1 MSEKCEFIVGELEMS
16 FLSWRT
22 RAALLLTVLF
32 AVLGTSTAL
41 AHEGRD
47 VGDYNFV
54 VGFINEPA
62 VEGMLN
68 GVSLR
73 VTSLIVED
81 EHDHDAAMDMGMDM
95 GDGMAMDSEI
105 DLVSHGGVF
114 VDELAAG
121 AHYEFTFDH
130 DYEDLTV
137 PFHAHPIETQGSI
150 MVGHDNPAADE
161 VVVEIH
167 ENGFQPVMLM
177 IQAGTTVKFENH
189 MSEPTVVMSG
199 PLGEVETTQD
209 DGHAADNAVA
219 GLTTLQV
226 EVTHVASSV
235 SKVMEL
241 KEAWNSPGH
250 YKSEFIPTSPG
261 PYNFRF
267 FGEIEGQTVDES
279 FESSNTTFDEV
290 TPATEIQF
298 PVQLAAPRETE
309 NAARGA
315 LDAAATAGTDATAA
329 ADSASTANTLGIVAL
344 VLGLLGL
351 ALGGLAFQRSGKKA

>member
-1 MSEKCEFIVGELEMS
+1 MYLFS
-16 FLSWRT
+16 FRT

-32 AVLGTSTAL
+32 TVLGTGTVL

-73 VTSLIVED
+73 ITSLIVEQD
-81 EHDHDAAMDMGMDM
+81 HAHHDGMDM
-95 GDGMAMDSEI
+95 SMGAGMATKI

-114 VDELAAG
+114 VNVLAIG
-121 AHYEFTFDH
+121 DYYEFTFDH
-130 DYEDLTV
+130 DFEDLTV

-150 MVGHDNPAADE
+150 MIGQDNPAAAE

-167 ENGFQPVMLM
+167 ENGFVPAMVM
-177 IQAGTTVKFENH
+177 IQTGTTVKFENH

-199 PLGEVETTQD
+199 PLGDATPEADAPVEL
-209 DGHAADNAVA
+209 NAVI
-219 GLTTLQV
+219 GVTTLQV

-235 SKVMEL
+235 SQIMDLNES
-241 KEAWNSPGH
+241 WNSPGQ

-261 PYNFRF
+261 AYNFRF
-267 FGEIEGQTVDES
+267 FGELEGQTINES

-290 TPATEIQF
+290 AAATDIQF
-298 PVQLAAPRETE
+298 PVQLSAPRETE

-315 LDAAATAGTDATAA
+315 LETANTAGTDASDA
-329 ADSASTANTLGIVAL
+329 ADSASSANTLAFVAL
-344 VLGLLGL
+344 VLGFIGL
-351 ALGGLAFQRSGKKA
+351 VLGGLAFQRSSKKA

>member
-1 MSEKCEFIVGELEMS
+1 MSLFY
-16 FLSWRT
+16 WRK

-32 AVLGTSTAL
+32 AVLGTGTAL

-73 VTSLIVED
+73 ITSLVVED
-81 EHDHDAAMDMGMDM
+81 DHAHD
-95 GDGMAMDSEI
+95 DGMGTNI

-121 AHYEFTFDH
+121 DFYEFTFDQ
-130 DYEDLTV
+130 EFEGLTV
-137 PFHAHPIETQGSI
+137 PFHSHPIETQGSI
-150 MVGHDNPAADE
+150 IIGPEGADVVE
-161 VVVEIH
+161 VTVEIH
-167 ENGFQPVMLM
+167 KNGFVPAMLM
-177 IQAGTTVKFENH
+177 IQADTTVWFENH

-199 PLGEVETTQD
+199 PLGDVTPEPGD
-209 DGHAADNAVA
+209 PIALNAVV
-219 GLTTLQV
+219 GITVLQV

-235 SKVMEL
+235 SQIMDL
-241 KEAWNSPGH
+241 TEAWDSPGQ

-261 PYNFRF
+261 AYNFRF
-267 FGEIEGQTVDES
+267 FGDIEGQVIDES

-290 TPATEIQF
+290 TAATDIQF
-298 PVQLAAPRETE
+298 PVQLSAPRETE

-315 LDAAATAGTDATAA
+315 LDAASNAGSDASDAV
-329 ADSASTANTLGIVAL
+329 DSASMANTLAIVAL
-344 VLGLLGL
+344 VLGLIGL
-351 ALGGLAFQRSGKKA
+351 ALGGLAFQRSGKKE

>member
-1 MSEKCEFIVGELEMS
+1 MSL
-16 FLSWRT
+16 LSWRT

-68 GVSLR
+68 GVSIR
-73 VTSLIVED
+73 VTSLKAEED
-81 EHDHDAAMDMGMDM
+81 HDHDAGMDM

-121 AHYEFTFDH
+121 GHYEFTFNH
-130 DYEDLTV
+130 DFENLTV

-150 MVGHDNPAADE
+150 VVGHDNPAASE
-161 VVVEIH
+161 VIVEIH
-167 ENGFQPVMLM
+167 ENGFQPAMVM

-189 MSEPTVVMSG
+189 MSDPTVVMSG
-199 PLGEVETTQD
+199 PLGEVET
-209 DGHAADNAVA
+209 APADNHESSNAVA

-235 SKVMEL
+235 SQVMDL

-250 YKSEFIPTSPG
+250 YKAEFIPTSPG

-267 FGEIEGQTVDES
+267 FGEIEGQVVDES

-298 PVQLAAPRETE
+298 PVQLSAPRETE

-315 LDAAATAGTDATAA
+315 LDAATVASSDASDASS
-329 ADSASTANTLGIVAL
+329 SASTATLLGVIAL
-344 VLGLLGL
+344 ILGLLGL
-351 ALGGLAFQRSGKKA
+351 VLGGLAFQRSGKKA

>member
-1 MSEKCEFIVGELEMS
+1 MSLFS
-16 FLSWRT
+16 YRT
-22 RAALLLTVLF
+22 RAVFLLTVIF
-32 AVLGTSTAL
+32 AVLGTGTVL

-73 VTSLIVED
+73 ITSLVVE
-81 EHDHDAAMDMGMDM
+81 EDHAHHHHGMDM
-95 GDGMAMDSEI
+95 SMGEEMATEI

-114 VDELAAG
+114 VDELAVG
-121 AHYEFTFDH
+121 DYYEFTFDH
-130 DYEDLTV
+130 DFEDLTV

-150 MVGHDNPAADE
+150 IIGHDNPAASK
-161 VVVEIH
+161 VIVEIH
-167 ENGFQPVMLM
+167 ENGFVPEMFM

-199 PLGEVETTQD
+199 PLSNLTPEVD
-209 DGHAADNAVA
+209 APIAVNAVI
-219 GLTTLQV
+219 GVTTLQV

-235 SKVMEL
+235 SQIMDL
-241 KEAWNSPGH
+241 NEAWNSPGH

-261 PYNFRF
+261 AYNFRF
-267 FGEIEGQTVDES
+267 FGDLEGQTIDES

-290 TPATEIQF
+290 TTATDIQF
-298 PVQLAAPRETE
+298 PVQLSGPRETE

-315 LDAAATAGTDATAA
+315 LETANTAGTDALDAA
-329 ADSASTANTLGIVAL
+329 NSASIANILAVVAL
-344 VLGLLGL
+344 VLGLIGILV
-351 ALGGLAFQRSGKKA
+351 GGLAFQRSGKKA

>member
-1 MSEKCEFIVGELEMS
+1 MSIF
-16 FLSWRT
+16 SWRT
-22 RAALLLTVLF
+22 RAALFLTVLF
-32 AVLGTSTAL
+32 AVLGTTTVL

-73 VTSLIVED
+73 VTSLIE
-81 EHDHDAAMDMGMDM
+81 EKHDDHGAGMNM
-95 GDGMAMDSEI
+95 TGEI

-114 VDELAAG
+114 VDELASG

-130 DYEDLTV
+130 DFENLTV
-137 PFHAHPIETQGSI
+137 PFHVHPIETQGSI
-150 MVGHDNPAADE
+150 MVGHEGPDVSE

-167 ENGFQPVMLM
+167 ESGFQPAMVM
-177 IQAGTTVKFENH
+177 IRAGTTVKFENH
-189 MSEPTVVMSG
+189 MSEATVVMSG
-199 PLGEVETTQD
+199 PLGEVE
-209 DGHAADNAVA
+209 APADSHESSKAVA
-219 GLTTLQV
+219 GITTLQV

-235 SKVMEL
+235 SKVMDL
-241 KEAWNSPGH
+241 KEAWNSPGQ
-250 YKSEFIPTSPG
+250 YKAEFIPTSPG

-267 FGEIEGQTVDES
+267 FGNIEDTVIDES

-298 PVQLAAPRETE
+298 PVQIAAPRETE

-315 LDAAATAGTDATAA
+315 LEAANDAGTEASDAAS
-329 ADSASTANTLGIVAL
+329 SASTATLLGIIAL
-344 VLGLLGL
+344 ILGVVGL
-351 ALGGLAFQRSGKKA
+351 VLGGLAFQRSGKKA

>member
-1 MSEKCEFIVGELEMS
+1 LFAVTHKILRSTVLSWELEMS
-16 FLSWRT
+16 LLSWRT
-22 RAALLLTVLF
+22 RAALVLTVVF
-32 AVLGTSTAL
+32 AVLGTSTVL

-73 VTSLIVED
+73 VTSLHSDE
-81 EHDHDAAMDMGMDM
+81 EHDAGMDM
-95 GDGMAMDSEI
+95 GGDMAMSGDI

-114 VDELAAG
+114 VDELAVG
-121 AHYEFTFDH
+121 ASYEFTFGN
-130 DYEDLTV
+130 EFEELRV
-137 PFHAHPIETQGSI
+137 PFHAHPIETQGTI
-150 MVGHDNPAADE
+150 MVGNDHPAATE

-167 ENGFQPVMLM
+167 KNGFQPAMVM

-199 PLGEVETTQD
+199 PLGEVVP
-209 DGHAADNAVA
+209 AADVPTPANVVL
-219 GLTTLQV
+219 GITTLQV

-235 SKVMEL
+235 AQVMDL
-241 KEAWNSPGH
+241 KEAWNSPGQ

-261 PYNFRF
+261 AYNFRF
-267 FGEIEGQTVDES
+267 FGEIDGQVVDES

-290 TPATEIQF
+290 TPANEIQF

-315 LDAAATAGTDATAA
+315 LDAATAAGTDASAA
-329 ADSASTANTLGIVAL
+329 SDSASTANTLGIVAL
-344 VLGLLGL
+344 ILGLLGL
-351 ALGGLAFQRSGKKA
+351 VLGGLAFQRSGKKA

>member
-1 MSEKCEFIVGELEMS
+1 MSIF
-16 FLSWRT
+16 SWRI

-32 AVLGTSTAL
+32 AVLGTTTVL

-47 VGDYNFV
+47 VGDYNLV

-73 VTSLIVED
+73 VTSLLEE
-81 EHDHDAAMDMGMDM
+81 EHDDHDAAMDTS
-95 GDGMAMDSEI
+95 DGMSTEI
-105 DLVSHGGVF
+105 DLASHGGVF
-114 VDELAAG
+114 VNELAAG

-130 DYEDLTV
+130 DFEDLTM

-150 MVGHDNPAADE
+150 MVGHEGPDVSE

-167 ENGFQPVMLM
+167 ENGFQPAMVV
-177 IQAGTTVKFENH
+177 IRTDTTVRFENH

-199 PLGEVETTQD
+199 PLGEVE
-209 DGHAADNAVA
+209 APADSHEATNAVA
-219 GLTTLQV
+219 GITTLQV
-226 EVTHVASSV
+226 EVTHVSSSV
-235 SKVMEL
+235 SQIMDL
-241 KEAWNSPGH
+241 KEAWNSPGQ
-250 YKSEFIPTSPG
+250 YKAEFIPTSPG
-261 PYNFRF
+261 SYNFRF
-267 FGEIEGQTVDES
+267 FGDIEGTEINES

-315 LDAAATAGTDATAA
+315 LDAANDAGTEASDASS
-329 ADSASTANTLGIVAL
+329 SASTATLLGIIAL
-344 VLGLLGL
+344 IIGAVGLV
-351 ALGGLAFQRSGKKA
+351 LGGLAFQRSGKRA

>member
-1 MSEKCEFIVGELEMS
+1 V
-16 FLSWRT
+16 
-22 RAALLLTVLF
+22 
-32 AVLGTSTAL
+32 L

-73 VTSLIVED
+73 VTSLLQE
-81 EHDHDAAMDMGMDM
+81 EHDDHDTGTDMPMSG
-95 GDGMAMDSEI
+95 EI

-130 DYEDLTV
+130 DFEDLTV

-150 MVGHDNPAADE
+150 MVGHEGPDVSE

-167 ENGFQPVMLM
+167 ENGFQPAMVM
-177 IQAGTTVKFENH
+177 IRAGTTVRFENH
-189 MSEPTVVMSG
+189 MSEATVVMSG
-199 PLGEVETTQD
+199 PLGEVEVPA
-209 DGHAADNAVA
+209 GPVA
-219 GLTTLQV
+219 KNVVLGITTLQV

-235 SKVMEL
+235 SQVMEL
-241 KEAWNSPGH
+241 REAFGNPGQ
-250 YKSEFIPTSPG
+250 YKAEFIPTSPG

-267 FGEIEGQTVDES
+267 FGDIDGTAINES

-315 LDAAATAGTDATAA
+315 LEAANDAGTDASDAA
-329 ADSASTANTLGIVAL
+329 SSASTATLLGIIAL
-344 VLGLLGL
+344 ILGVVGL
-351 ALGGLAFQRSGKKA
+351 VLGGLAFQRSGKKA

>member
-1 MSEKCEFIVGELEMS
+1 MSLFY
-16 FLSWRT
+16 WRK
-22 RAALLLTVLF
+22 RATLLLTVLF
-32 AVLGTSTAL
+32 AVLGTGTAL

-73 VTSLIVED
+73 ITSLVVED
-81 EHDHDAAMDMGMDM
+81 DHAHD
-95 GDGMAMDSEI
+95 DGMGTNI

-121 AHYEFTFDH
+121 DFYEFTFDQ
-130 DYEDLTV
+130 EFEGLTV
-137 PFHAHPIETQGSI
+137 PFHSHPIETQGSI
-150 MVGHDNPAADE
+150 IIGPEGADVVE
-161 VVVEIH
+161 VTVEIH
-167 ENGFQPVMLM
+167 KNGFVPAMLM
-177 IQAGTTVKFENH
+177 IQADTTVWFENH

-199 PLGEVETTQD
+199 PLGDVTPEPGD
-209 DGHAADNAVA
+209 PIALNAVV
-219 GLTTLQV
+219 GITVLQV

-235 SKVMEL
+235 SQIMDL
-241 KEAWNSPGH
+241 TEAWDSPGQ

-261 PYNFRF
+261 AYNFRF
-267 FGEIEGQTVDES
+267 FGDIEGQVIDES

-290 TPATEIQF
+290 TAATDIQF
-298 PVQLAAPRETE
+298 PVQLSAPRETE

-315 LDAAATAGTDATAA
+315 LDAASNAGSDASDAV
-329 ADSASTANTLGIVAL
+329 DSASMANTLAIVAL
-344 VLGLLGL
+344 VLGLIGL
-351 ALGGLAFQRSGKKA
+351 ALGGLAFQRSGEKE

>member
-1 MSEKCEFIVGELEMS
+1 MSL
-16 FLSWRT
+16 LRWRT

-54 VGFINEPA
+54 VGFLNEPA

-68 GVSLR
+68 GVSIRITALE
-73 VTSLIVED
+73 TED
-81 EHDHDAAMDMGMDM
+81 DHGDHGAGMDM
-95 GDGMAMDSEI
+95 GDGMAMGGEI

-130 DYEDLTV
+130 DFENLTV

-150 MVGHDNPAADE
+150 MVGHEGELAGE
-161 VVVEIH
+161 VVIEIH
-167 ENGFQPVMLM
+167 ENGFQPAMVM
-177 IQAGTTVKFENH
+177 IQAGTIVKFENH
-189 MSEPTVVMSG
+189 MSEATVVMSG
-199 PLGEVETTQD
+199 PLGD
-209 DGHAADNAVA
+209 AAPAAEDSHTASNAVL

-235 SKVMEL
+235 SQIMDL
-241 KEAWNSPGH
+241 KEAWNSPGQ
-250 YKSEFIPTSPG
+250 YKAEFIPTAPG

-267 FGEIEGQTVDES
+267 FGDIDGQVVDES

-298 PVQLAAPRETE
+298 PVQISAPRETE

-315 LDAAATAGTDATAA
+315 LDTANSAAVDASDAS
-329 ADSASTANTLGIVAL
+329 DSASTATLLGIVAL
-344 VLGLLGL
+344 ILGLLGL
-351 ALGGLAFQRSGKKA
+351 ILGGLAFQRSGKKA

>member
-1 MSEKCEFIVGELEMS
+1 MSIF
-16 FLSWRT
+16 SWRT

-32 AVLGTSTAL
+32 AVLGSTTVL

-73 VTSLIVED
+73 VTSLLAE
-81 EHDHDAAMDMGMDM
+81 EHDDHDAGMDM
-95 GDGMAMDSEI
+95 GVEI

-114 VDELAAG
+114 VDEVAAG
-121 AHYEFTFDH
+121 AYYEFTFGSDF
-130 DYEDLTV
+130 DNLTV

-150 MVGHDNPAADE
+150 MIGHEGPDVSE
-161 VVVEIH
+161 VIVEIH
-167 ENGFQPVMLM
+167 DHGFEPARVM
-177 IQAGTTVKFENH
+177 IQAGTTVRFENH
-189 MSEPTVVMSG
+189 MTEPTVLMSG
-199 PLGEVETTQD
+199 PLGEVEVPA
-209 DGHAADNAVA
+209 GPVA
-219 GLTTLQV
+219 KNVVLGITTLQV
-226 EVTHVASSV
+226 EVTHVSSSV
-235 SKVMEL
+235 SQVMDL
-241 KEAWNSPGH
+241 NEAWNSPGQ
-250 YKSEFIPTSPG
+250 YKAEFIPTSPG

-267 FGEIEGQTVDES
+267 FGDIEGTAIDES

-290 TPATEIQF
+290 TPANEIQF

-315 LDAAATAGTDATAA
+315 LDAANDAGTEASDAAS
-329 ADSASTANTLGIVAL
+329 SASTATLLGIIAL
-344 VLGLLGL
+344 ILGVVGL
-351 ALGGLAFQRSGKKA
+351 VLGGLAFQRSGKKA

>member
-1 MSEKCEFIVGELEMS
+1 MSL
-16 FLSWRT
+16 LRWRT

-32 AVLGTSTAL
+32 AVLGTSTVL

-73 VTSLIVED
+73 VTSLHAD
-81 EHDHDAAMDMGMDM
+81 EHDHDAGMDMGMEM
-95 GDGMAMDSEI
+95 STEI

-114 VDELAAG
+114 VDELASG
-121 AHYEFTFDH
+121 AHYEFTFTH
-130 DYEDLTV
+130 DFEELTV

-167 ENGFQPVMLM
+167 ENGFQPAMVM
-177 IQAGTTVKFENH
+177 IQAGTTVRFEN
-189 MSEPTVVMSG
+189 MMADPTVVMSG
-199 PLGEVETTQD
+199 PLGEVEPSADT
-209 DGHAADNAVA
+209 HASPNAVV

-226 EVTHVASSV
+226 EVTHVASAV
-235 SKVMEL
+235 SQVMEL
-241 KEAWNSPGH
+241 KEAFNSPGH
-250 YKSEFIPTSPG
+250 YKAEFIPTSPG

-267 FGEIEGQTVDES
+267 FGEIDGQVVDES

-290 TPATEIQF
+290 TPADEIQF

-315 LDAAATAGTDATAA
+315 LDAATTAGSEASDA
-329 ADSASTANTLGIVAL
+329 ADSASTATLLGIVAL
-344 VLGLLGL
+344 ILGLGGL
-351 ALGGLAFQRSGKKA
+351 VLGGLAFQRSGRKA

>member
-1 MSEKCEFIVGELEMS
+1 MSLF
-16 FLSWRT
+16 SWRT

-32 AVLGTSTAL
+32 AVLGTGTAL

-73 VTSLIVED
+73 ITSLIVEEED
-81 EHDHDAAMDMGMDM
+81 HAHDDGMDM
-95 GDGMAMDSEI
+95 PTGDGMATEI
-105 DLVSHGGVF
+105 DLVSHGEVF

-121 AHYEFTFDH
+121 DFYEFTFDQEF
-130 DYEDLTV
+130 EDLTV

-150 MVGHDNPAADE
+150 MIGHDNPAATE

-167 ENGFQPVMLM
+167 ENGFVPAMVM

-189 MSEPTVVMSG
+189 MTEPTVVMSG
-199 PLGEVETTQD
+199 PLGDVTAEA
-209 DGHAADNAVA
+209 GAPAAMNAVV
-219 GLTTLQV
+219 GVTTLHV

-235 SKVMEL
+235 SQIMDL
-241 KEAWNSPGH
+241 SEAWNSPGQ

-261 PYNFRF
+261 AYNFRF
-267 FGEIEGQTVDES
+267 FGDIEGQAIDES

-290 TPATEIQF
+290 SSASDIQF
-298 PVQLAAPRETE
+298 PVQLSAPRETE

-315 LDAAATAGTDATAA
+315 LEAANTAGTDASDA
-329 ADSASTANTLGIVAL
+329 ADSASTANTLAIVAL
-344 VLGLLGL
+344 VLGFIGL
-351 ALGGLAFQRSGKKA
+351 VLGGLAFQRSGRKA

>member
-1 MSEKCEFIVGELEMS
+1 MSLFTY
-16 FLSWRT
+16 RT

-32 AVLGTSTAL
+32 AVLGTGTVL

-73 VTSLIVED
+73 ITSLVVE
-81 EHDHDAAMDMGMDM
+81 EDHAHHGGMDM
-95 GDGMAMDSEI
+95 SMDDEMATEI
-105 DLVSHGGVF
+105 DLVSHGGIF
-114 VDELAAG
+114 VDELAVG
-121 AHYEFTFDH
+121 DYYEFTFDQ
-130 DYEDLTV
+130 DFEDLTV

-150 MVGHDNPAADE
+150 MIGHDNPAASE
-161 VVVEIH
+161 ILVEIH
-167 ENGFQPVMLM
+167 ENGFVPAMVM

-189 MSEPTVVMSG
+189 MSEPTVLMSG
-199 PLGEVETTQD
+199 PLSDVTPE
-209 DGHAADNAVA
+209 ADAPIALNAVT
-219 GLTTLQV
+219 GVTTLQV

-235 SKVMEL
+235 SQIMDL
-241 KEAWNSPGH
+241 NEAWNSPGH

-261 PYNFRF
+261 AYNFRF
-267 FGEIEGQTVDES
+267 FGDLQGQAIDES

-290 TPATEIQF
+290 TNATEIQF
-298 PVQLAAPRETE
+298 PVQLSGLRETE

-315 LDAAATAGTDATAA
+315 LEIANAAGTDASDAS
-329 ADSASTANTLGIVAL
+329 DSASSANTLAIVAL
-344 VLGLLGL
+344 ALALLGL
-351 ALGGLAFQRSGKKA
+351 VLGGLAFQRSGKKA

>member
-1 MSEKCEFIVGELEMS
+1 MSLFY
-16 FLSWRT
+16 WRK
-22 RAALLLTVLF
+22 RATLLLTVLF
-32 AVLGTSTAL
+32 AVLGTGTAL

-73 VTSLIVED
+73 ITSLVVED
-81 EHDHDAAMDMGMDM
+81 DHAHD
-95 GDGMAMDSEI
+95 DGMGTNI

-121 AHYEFTFDH
+121 DFYEFTFDQ
-130 DYEDLTV
+130 EFEGLTV
-137 PFHAHPIETQGSI
+137 PFHSHPIETQGSI
-150 MVGHDNPAADE
+150 IIGPEGADVVE
-161 VVVEIH
+161 VTVEIH
-167 ENGFQPVMLM
+167 KNGFVPAVLM
-177 IQAGTTVKFENH
+177 IQADTTVWFENH

-199 PLGEVETTQD
+199 PLGDVTPEPGD
-209 DGHAADNAVA
+209 PIALNAVV
-219 GLTTLQV
+219 GITVLQV

-235 SKVMEL
+235 SQIMDL
-241 KEAWNSPGH
+241 TEAWDSPGQ

-261 PYNFRF
+261 AYNFRF
-267 FGEIEGQTVDES
+267 FGDIEGQVIDES

-290 TPATEIQF
+290 TAATDIQF
-298 PVQLAAPRETE
+298 PVQLSAPRETE

-315 LDAAATAGTDATAA
+315 LYAANNAGSDASDAV
-329 ADSASTANTLGIVAL
+329 DSASMANTLAIVAL
-344 VLGLLGL
+344 VLGLIGL
-351 ALGGLAFQRSGKKA
+351 ALGGSAFQRSGKKE